1 MPYVTEVLLWRYR
14 SVLRML
20 VVRDLHVKYRQLRLG
35 YVWAILE
42 PLGMS
47 VTMWFVFEVLLGG
60 KKLGL
65 QPYYLFLT
73 VAILPWWWFVN
84 SISGS
89 TRVFIGQNRTLSV
102 SQLPTQ
108 FGVVRVLVARAA
120 DFVLSLP
127 LIVVAMLIT
136 WTFPT
141 GLIALF
147 PIAMLIQFSLM
158 YGLGLLVASVSAMI
172 PDIARIIRIVLR
184 AAFYLTPVLYSLT
197 NVPEGARA
205 LTYIN
210 PLVGILGLYRM
221 AWWPEEHEGWEAYAT
236 SFTVILVLMVIGFAT
251 FRRFERKILKAA

>member
-84 SISGS
+84 SISGC

-108 FGVVRVLVARAA
+108 FNVVRVLVARAA

-136 WTFPT
+136 RTYPT
-141 GLIALF
+141 AWILLF
-147 PIAMLIQFSLM
+147 PVAMVIQFALM
-158 YGLGLLVASVSAMI
+158 WGVGLLVASVSAMI
-172 PDIARIIRIVLR
+172 PDVARIIRILLR
-184 AAFYLTPVLYSLT
+184 AAFYLTPVLYSLS
-197 NVPEGARA
+197 NVPEGARP

-221 AWWPEEHEGWEAYAT
+221 AWWPGEHEGWQAYAT
-236 SFTVILVLMVIGFAT
+236 SFTVIAILMVIGFVT
-251 FRRFERKILKAA
+251 FRRVEHRILKAA